1 MDRRAFLKRTGA
13 AAGAAAVAALARPA
27 ISQAAAAR
35 TLRLIPHA
43 DLANFDPIWST
54 AYIARNAALLV
65 WDTLYGVDSELQ
77 PQRQMIDSEEV
88 SADGLIWTF
97 RLRPGLKFHDGEPV
111 LATDAVAS
119 IRRWAAREPMGQMLK
134 TVENELVAMDDWTF
148 RWSLRRRFP
157 KLLLALGK
165 MATPC
170 CFIMPARIAATDPFK
185 QITEYVGSGP
195 MRFVK
200 NEWLPG
206 AKAVFEKFADYVP
219 RQEAAAWLAGGK
231 RILVE
236 RVEWVVISDPATAAA
251 ALQSGEVDWWE
262 RPLPDLIPTLRKNR
276 NIVVDIADPLGSTG
290 MLFMNH
296 TYRPFNDVRA
306 RRAILMAM
314 SQEDYMRAYVGDDRT
329 LWKPMPGFFVP
340 GSPFYNEE
348 GGEILKGPRDID
360 AAKHQLAK
368 SGYSGEPIVFM
379 AAQDLAAHKA
389 WGDVTFDLLHR
400 LGMNVEFVA
409 ADWGTVVARRA
420 QKSPPGQGGWNLYHT
435 GVYGVDSAD
444 PSNKF
449 LRANGE
455 QAMFGWP
462 NLPKVEAE
470 IAAWYDASSFAEEQA
485 AARRLNQAALD
496 YAIYAP
502 LGSYLTHHAWRN
514 RVTGV
519 ERGPLP
525 FFWGVAKAA

>member
-35 TLRLIPHA
+35 TVRRIPRA

-97 RLRPGLKFHDGEPV
+97 RLRP
-111 LATDAVAS
+111 
-119 IRRWAAREPMGQMLK
+119 
-134 TVENELVAMDDWTF
+134 
-148 RWSLRRRFP
+148 FP

-219 RQEAAAWLAGGK
+219 RQEGAAWLAGGK

-251 ALQSGEVDWWE
+251 APQSG
-262 RPLPDLIPTLRKNR
+262 
-276 NIVVDIADPLGSTG
+276 
-290 MLFMNH
+290 
-296 TYRPFNDVRA
+296 DV
-306 RRAILMAM
+306 
-314 SQEDYMRAYVGDDRT
+314 
-329 LWKPMPGFFVP
+329 
-340 GSPFYNEE
+340 
-348 GGEILKGPRDID
+348 
-360 AAKHQLAK
+360 
-368 SGYSGEPIVFM
+368 
-379 AAQDLAAHKA
+379 
-389 WGDVTFDLLHR
+389 
-400 LGMNVEFVA
+400 
-409 ADWGTVVARRA
+409 
-420 QKSPPGQGGWNLYHT
+420 
-435 GVYGVDSAD
+435 
-444 PSNKF
+444 
-449 LRANGE
+449 
-455 QAMFGWP
+455 
-462 NLPKVEAE
+462 
-470 IAAWYDASSFAEEQA
+470 
-485 AARRLNQAALD
+485 
-496 YAIYAP
+496 
-502 LGSYLTHHAWRN
+502 
-514 RVTGV
+514 
-519 ERGPLP
+519 
-525 FFWGVAKAA
+525 